1 MPDITGWSSSEVMSY
16 CNLIGLK
23 YKFNGYGTVKEF
35 NIAKDTVIDL
45 TKTLEITLS
54 T

>member
-1 MPDITGWSSSEVMSY
+1 MPDMTGWSSSEVMSF

-23 YKFNGYGTVKEF
+23 YKLNGFGIVKDY
-35 NIAKDTVIDL
+35 NIEKDSIIDL
-45 TKTLEITLS
+45 NKILEINLS